1 MKPRTLNHN
10 ILLTVIGLTVFSQF
24 IYLYVSVR
32 SFQNSYLETVR
43 DNLQTVGMSLKEDL
57 DFILGK
63 NIPIQR
69 LFGLQKL
76 LQNIL
81 TDAPTL
87 QAIAIHD
94 NDGRWLYY
102 CDRDTFLQGG
112 DRLLQNDSNAVLGD
126 IHGKETDTGP
136 VHLFEKIALNFKLSF
151 ELFGPEKTVI
161 GSTVLAIDQNHIRKE
176 VRNIALDSLTII
188 IISILTII
196 DFVFFIVA
204 YTITLPIF
212 NTAKDITAAQ
222 NLGFTDYPIRRT
234 GIDFTDRLLIRF
246 ERFRTHLKQ
255 DLLQLNVIE
264 SFLHKSQEWQT
275 PVFPTVQQKLADLQ
289 NVLNRFHN
297 PAFKSQAPFLSGAP
311 ALIRPAIFLF
321 VFAEALA
328 NSFMPL
334 YAMELYR
341 PLWNLSKDVVL
352 GLPISSFM
360 LLTSLGLPFAGALS
374 DAIGRKQAFITGAS
388 ITCMGLVLCAT
399 ANGILALI
407 GFRAV
412 VGLGFGIT
420 YISVQGYIID
430 TSSEAGRAEGMAIF
444 LSALYGG
451 SLCGTVI
458 GALIADRIGYRSL
471 FFFGAFISLTSLVF
485 VLFFISNHPSKQL
498 NPRTGHGIK
507 QLFINT
513 FSALPSPRET
523 LRLFSDRNF
532 SAIVLFQAIPSKIVL
547 IGLVFFAAPLM
558 LKALGNSQSDI
569 GRYVTGYSLVM
580 ILFSQPVSKWC
591 DRKSR
596 TTDFVFWG
604 SIISGL
610 AMLPL
615 FFFENALMVALSIV
629 MIGLAHTLVVSN
641 QDKLASQLPSVQSI
655 GIGPGLGLYRQC
667 ERMGNVVAP
676 LLLAW
681 LITACG
687 YGRALGIVGIYVIL
701 SGLLFRVLYRPQ
713 TTPEQGR
720 P

>member
-1 MKPRTLNHN
+1 M
-10 ILLTVIGLTVFSQF
+10 IGLTVLSQC

-32 SFQNSYLETVR
+32 SFQSSYLETVR
-43 DNLQTVGMSLKEDL
+43 ENLQTVGISLKEDL

-69 LFGLQKL
+69 LFGLEKL

-94 NDGRWLYY
+94 SHGRWLYY
-102 CDRDTFLQGG
+102 CDRKTFLQAG
-112 DRLLQNDSNAVLGD
+112 DRQLQNASPAVSEG
-126 IHGKETDTGP
+126 IKGKDTDTGAP
-136 VHLFEKIALNFKLSF
+136 FLFEKIALNYKLSF
-151 ELFGPEKTVI
+151 ELVGPENAVI
-161 GSTVLAIDQNHIRKE
+161 GATVLAIDPDHIRRE

-212 NTAKDITAAQ
+212 ITAKDIATAQ
-222 NLGFTDYPIRRT
+222 NQGFTEYPIRRT
-234 GIDFTDRLLIRF
+234 GIDFTDRVLIRF
-246 ERFRTHLKQ
+246 ERFRRDLKQ
-255 DLLQLNVIE
+255 DLLQLSVIE
-264 SFLHKSQEWQT
+264 SFLQKSKEWQT
-275 PVFPTVQQKLADLQ
+275 PAIPLARQKLADLQ
-289 NVLNRFHN
+289 NILDRFQI
-297 PAFKSQAPFLSGAP
+297 PAFKYQVPFLSGAP

-352 GLPISSFM
+352 GLPISAFM
-360 LLTSLGLPFAGALS
+360 LLTSIGLPFAGALS

-388 ITCMGLVLCAT
+388 ITCLGLILCAT
-399 ANGILALI
+399 ATDILSLI

-412 VGLGFGIT
+412 VGLGFGIS

-458 GALIADRIGYRSL
+458 GAMIADRIGYRSL
-471 FFFGAFISLTSLVF
+471 FFLGAFISLASLLF
-485 VLFFISNHPSKQL
+485 VLFFISKHPSKQS
-498 NPRTGHGIK
+498 NSQTGHAFK
-507 QLFINT
+507 QLLINT
-513 FSALPSPRET
+513 FSALPTPRQA

-532 SAIVLFQAIPSKIVL
+532 SAIVLFQAIPGKIVL

-604 SIISGL
+604 SIVSGL

-615 FFFENALMVALSIV
+615 FFFENSLMVALSIV
-629 MIGLAHTLVVSN
+629 LIGLAHTLVVSN
-641 QDKLASQLPSVQSI
+641 QDKLASQLPSIQRI

-667 ERMGNVVAP
+667 ERMGNVAAP

-681 LITACG
+681 LISACG

-701 SGLLFRVLYRPQ
+701 SGLLFRVLYRP
-713 TTPEQGR
+713 PEQAD